1 MKDFG
6 LSSPYLL
13 VPVALL
19 LCALIIYSLVGTV
32 SEEDKQKILYGEL
45 VLSFILSLPLLF
57 FSILFFMG
65 LVSFGI
71 MSVRSLILI
80 IISVLVILLNPFVIT
95 IIRLNLKEYKQ
106 YDKALSILTILTS
119 LFIALNKTSGIPI
132 LYGMG

>member
-1 MKDFG
+1 MKSFG

-45 VLSFILSLPLLF
+45 ALSFILSLPLLC

-65 LVSFGI
+65 SVAFGI
-71 MSVRSLILI
+71 MSVRSLIMI

>member
-1 MKDFG
+1 MKDFS

-13 VPVALL
+13 VPIALL

-45 VLSFILSLPLLF
+45 ALSFILSLPLLF

-65 LVSFGI
+65 LVSIGI

-80 IISVLVILLNPFVIT
+80 IISVLVILLNPFTIT

-119 LFIALNKTSGIPI
+119 LFIALNKASGIPI

>member
-1 MKDFG
+1 MKEFG

-19 LCALIIYSLVGTV
+19 LCALIIYSLIGTV

-45 VLSFILSLPLLF
+45 ALSFILSLPLLF

-65 LVSFGI
+65 SVSFGI

>member
-80 IISVLVILLNPFVIT
+80 IIRVLVILLNPFVIT

>member
-1 MKDFG
+1 MKDVS

-13 VPVALL
+13 VPIALL

-45 VLSFILSLPLLF
+45 ALSFILSLPLLF

-65 LVSFGI
+65 LVSIGI

-80 IISVLVILLNPFVIT
+80 IISVLVILLNPFTIT

-119 LFIALNKTSGIPI
+119 LFIALNKASGIPI

>member
-1 MKDFG
+1 MKDVS

-13 VPVALL
+13 VPIALL

-45 VLSFILSLPLLF
+45 ALSFILSLPLLF

-65 LVSFGI
+65 LVSIGI

-80 IISVLVILLNPFVIT
+80 LISVLVILLNPFTIT

-119 LFIALNKTSGIPI
+119 LFIALNKASGIPI